1 VPEHSEALSQEL
13 QVHGILQRAV
23 KGIGVQPVAGKPNHS
38 VNLTRN
44 SGPHW
49 PSDARYAHN
58 ASLVQRGP
66 LPRAGY
72 LKR

>member
-1 VPEHSEALSQEL
+1 
-13 QVHGILQRAV
+13 
-23 KGIGVQPVAGKPNHS
+23 

>member
-1 VPEHSEALSQEL
+1 MATQFLYDEALT
-13 QVHGILQRAV
+13 
-23 KGIGVQPVAGKPNHS
+23 QPTWMPNHS

-66 LPRAGY
+66 LPLAGY